1 MMAIADRLK
10 KAEIYPRKANYIL
23 NFIETFE
30 QKNDFD
36 RLQVIFEPNFL
47 NNLGTHDKQKKFFIF
62 DTNERKGK
70 LHSRWH
76 LT

>member
-1 MMAIADRLK
+1 MATEDKLK

-30 QKNDFD
+30 QKKNYFD

-47 NNLGTHDKQKKFFIF
+47 NNLGTHDKQKSSLFLTQTRKKENFIV
-62 DTNERKGK
+62 DGT
-70 LHSRWH
+70 
-76 LT
+76 